1 MFRLAHLS
9 DPHLPLALPL
19 GRDGPRLTAKQR
31 LAFLSWLRW
40 RRHISTLAPDAALLA
55 DLASQ
60 APDHIAVTGDLT
72 NLGLKREYEAA
83 GRWLE
88 RLGPAGSV
96 SLVPGNHDATALS
109 SWVAGG
115 GEWAP
120 WIAGDRMQ
128 DAPFPFLR
136 RRGPVALIGLSSAV
150 PTRIGSAAGR
160 LGGAQIA
167 AAARMLD
174 QAAGDGLCRVVLIHH
189 PPVPGPGG
197 ARKALQDR
205 DALAAMLA
213 RHGAELVLHGHHHV
227 TSRRLVPGPGAG
239 PGGAIA
245 VFGAPAALSVAARP
259 EIAAW
264 HLHEIERT
272 GSGWRILTRS
282 RRYAPRSDRFLTEA
296 LWETIAGDATAIRSV
311 SQGDG

>member
-9 DPHLPLALPL
+9 DPHLPLTLPL
-19 GRDGPRLTAKQR
+19 GRDGPRPTAKQR
-31 LAFLSWLRW
+31 LAFLSWLRR
-40 RRHISTLAPDAALLA
+40 RRHVSTLAPEAALLA
-55 DLASQ
+55 DLAAH
-60 APDHIAVTGDLT
+60 APDHIAITGDLT
-72 NLGLKREYEAA
+72 NLGLPREYEAA
-83 GRWLE
+83 GRWLD

-96 SLVPGNHDATALS
+96 SLVPGNHDATAPS
-109 SWVAGG
+109 SWAAGG
-115 GEWAP
+115 VAWTP
-120 WIAGDRMQ
+120 WIAGDRAQ

-167 AAARMLD
+167 ACSRLLD
-174 QAAGDGLCRVVLIHH
+174 QADKDGLFRVVLIHH

-197 ARKALQDR
+197 ARKALRDR

-227 TSRRLVPGPGAG
+227 TSRRLLPGPD
-239 PGGAIA
+239 GAIA

-264 HLHEIERT
+264 HLHEIERL
-272 GSGWRILTRS
+272 GSGWRIVTRS

-296 LWETIAGDATAIRSV
+296 LWETIAGDGAAFRSV
-311 SQGDG
+311 AQGDG